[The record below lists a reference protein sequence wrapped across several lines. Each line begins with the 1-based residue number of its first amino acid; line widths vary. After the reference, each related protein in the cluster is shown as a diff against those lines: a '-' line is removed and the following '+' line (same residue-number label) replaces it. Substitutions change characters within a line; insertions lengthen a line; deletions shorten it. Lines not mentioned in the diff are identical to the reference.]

1 MDNNDKQRIDE
12 HEYLC
17 DEIHELYLLKNADY
31 GDSFRKVREEIPNAI
46 LVRLSDKL
54 NRLKKL
60 MQNPEQQQIKEE
72 SIDDTLM
79 DLANYALLE
88 LVERRL
94 ERGEYDGYYEH

>member
-1 MDNNDKQRIDE
+1 MEVMTVNIENQKRIDE
-12 HEYLC
+12 HMDLC
-17 DEIHELYLLKNADY
+17 YEIHELYLLKNADY
-31 GDSFRKVREEIPNAI
+31 GDSFQKVREEIPNAI

-60 MQNPEQQQIKEE
+60 MQNPDSQQVKEE

-88 LVERRL
+88 LVERRV
-94 ERGEYDGYYEH
+94 EREYD